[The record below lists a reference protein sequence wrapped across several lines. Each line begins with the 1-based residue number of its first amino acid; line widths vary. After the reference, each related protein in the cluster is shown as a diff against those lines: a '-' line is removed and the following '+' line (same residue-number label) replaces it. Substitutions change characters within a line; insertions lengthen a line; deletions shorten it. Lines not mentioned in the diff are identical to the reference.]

1 MIPFAGR
8 RRRPPA
14 TLLLAIASVVT
25 LVVSGCGGGNARPE
39 SRRPDPNS
47 GGAHADGQRREGD
60 REGEASDRTA
70 RLPRL
75 PHDRRPGP
83 DRPDLEVALRQLGGT
98 LAGGEVVVADEGYL
112 WTSVRDPNAQIVEG
126 YLPDVMLPL
135 QLTDAEITSIV
146 EFIKSLE

>member
-1 MIPFAGR
+1 MIPFPRR
-8 RRRPPA
+8 RRRPAA

-25 LVVSGCGGGNARPE
+25 LVVAGCGVGSPPGVAEANPTAAEPTPTVNVARE
-39 SRRPDPNS
+39 IARGKRLIEQHGCLDC
-47 GGAHADGQRREGD
+47 HTTDGRDQI
-60 REGEASDRTA
+60 
-70 RLPRL
+70 
-75 PHDRRPGP
+75 GP
-83 DRPDLEVALRQLGGT
+83 TWKSLYGSTVT

-126 YLPDVMLPL
+126 YLADVMLPL

>member
-1 MIPFAGR
+1 MIPFPRR
-8 RRRPPA
+8 RRRPAA

-25 LVVSGCGGGNARPE
+25 LVVVGCGVGSPPGVAGANLTAAEPTPTVNVARE
-39 SRRPDPNS
+39 IARGKRLIEQHGCLDC
-47 GGAHADGQRREGD
+47 HTTDGRDQI
-60 REGEASDRTA
+60 
-70 RLPRL
+70 
-75 PHDRRPGP
+75 GP
-83 DRPDLEVALRQLGGT
+83 TWKSLYGSTVT

-126 YLPDVMLPL
+126 YLADVMLPL